1 VVKVG
6 GTFVLGGARSGK
18 STFAEQWAG
27 RLSELHSLPVTYV
40 ATAQSSDDEME
51 ERILR
56 HRHRRPQDWLTVEEP
71 LDVADWMMKQS
82 EPTVIL
88 IDCLSLLLNNWMFV
102 ERCSE
107 RQFFARLEQLV
118 AAISQCVHPI
128 VVVSNEVGQGIVPGD
143 PVSRQY
149 RDWLGLLNQ
158 AVAKQAD
165 SVIWVVAGIPVD
177 LKKLQV
183 ELP

>member
-1 VVKVG
+1 
-6 GTFVLGGARSGK
+6 
-18 STFAEQWAG
+18 
-27 RLSELHSLPVTYV
+27 
-40 ATAQSSDDEME
+40 M
-51 ERILR
+51 
-56 HRHRRPQDWLTVEEP
+56 EEP